1 MSMKI
6 KIHKTNEDKND
17 GNFRQ
22 IAVGDVFVEVE
33 HFERTGNV
41 WLKVIIPLKDSS
53 GSYWEKDTYVS
64 RGDNV
69 NDVILRLFR
78 EVVGTA
84 LFNANQKVIMEPYY
98 AMKNFADWEKSI
110 TDDTE
115 AIAAVA
121 LAVQG
126 MYGE

>member
-22 IAVGDVFVEVE
+22 IAVGDVFVEIE
-33 HFERTGNV
+33 RFERTGNV

-64 RGDNV
+64 REDNV

-126 MYGE
+126 MFGE